1 MNKAASAADKAKS
14 ESNKVRCENHDPASL
29 PAGFILFYR
38 KNCGLPKGEKLKAET
53 LKTEIGGLRPAET
66 EES

>member
-38 KNCGLPKGEKLKAET
+38 KNCGLT
-53 LKTEIGGLRPAET
+53 L
-66 EES
+66 